1 MLRRSLPAPSTIAAA
16 TAATAAMVTAATLAA
31 AVPAGAAPAAGPT
44 AAAAAP
50 KPTPVVL
57 VNTVNDRCADIL
69 GLRKGKL
76 GERVEQWYCR
86 PGSYDNQQFLMWR
99 TGRVGTATRFMLQ
112 HGKGGLC
119 VDLPGTKSVAR
130 GTALRL
136 APCRSTDNQHFLS
149 LPVEGA
155 DGAGF
160 LIHEASKLCVDVTG
174 TRSKSPRRALVLNR
188 CNAKDDHLWRIV
200 APADA
205 PVHPD
210 PRARKAKPV
219 VRIS

>member
-1 MLRRSLPAPSTIAAA
+1 MLRRSLPALSTITASAAVL
-16 TAATAAMVTAATLAA
+16 VTATTLAA
-31 AVPAGAAPAAGPT
+31 GPAAARPAAVAVPAS
-44 AAAAAP
+44 AP

-57 VNTVNDRCADIL
+57 VNTVTDRCADIL
-69 GLRKGKL
+69 GLKRGKL
-76 GERVEQWYCR
+76 GDRVEQWYCR

-99 TGRVGTATRFMLQ
+99 TGRVGTADRFMLQ
-112 HGKGGLC
+112 HGRGGLC
-119 VDLPGTKSVAR
+119 VDLPGTTSVAR

-149 LPVEGA
+149 LPVKGSGGA
-155 DGAGF
+155 SF

-174 TRSKSPRRALVLNR
+174 TKSKSPRRVLVLNR

-200 APADA
+200 APANA

-210 PRARKAKPV
+210 PRAPKPKPAV
-219 VRIS
+219 PVS